1 MSQTIEI
8 SQKTVQQERP
18 MQVTT
23 AVYLL
28 YAALVIG
35 LLGLF
40 DLPGDVQTQ
49 NISATFIAQWVVLF
63 TAMIAFIYYMILRG
77 KNWTRIIFL
86 VFFVSGVIM
95 DMLGPK
101 HPLHI
106 VSLTIQTIIGVAAVI
121 LLFLPSSSQW
131 FRQVKDTRM
140 KQAYEASIKA

>member
-1 MSQTIEI
+1 M

-18 MQVTT
+18 IQVTT

-49 NISATFIAQWVVLF
+49 NISTALFVETMVLSIAI
-63 TAMIAFIYYMILRG
+63 IAFIYFMILRD
-77 KNWTRIIFL
+77 KNWARIILL
-86 VFFVSGVIM
+86 VFFVFGVIM
-95 DMLGPK
+95 YMLGPK

-106 VSLTIQTIIGVAAVI
+106 VSLTIQTIIMVAAVI

-140 KQAYEASIKA
+140 KQA